1 LTGER
6 TFHIVLGL
14 MRTSVRFPART
25 SLEQILDGLA
35 SDRAFQEMVTR
46 WERIPARP
54 ARYAAF
60 PEWLDGR
67 ISAAL
72 RRRGIEELYSHQ
84 AAALESTHAGR
95 HTVVVTPTASGKTL
109 CYNLPVLDAIAKDP
123 TARALYIFPTK
134 ALAQDQLA
142 ELERVS
148 TDIDIELKTYTYD
161 GDTPPAVRAAI
172 RSAGHVVITNPDMLH
187 TGILPHH
194 TKWVKLFENLRYVVL
209 DELHTYRGVFGSHV
223 ANVLRRLRR
232 ICEFYGSHPV
242 FICTSATIAN
252 PEELARRQIEDD
264 VIVIDESGAPRGEK
278 VLVFVN
284 PPVVNRNLGIRQSA
298 LLTGRDIAATLLA
311 SGVQTISFARSRV
324 QTELLL
330 TYLRARFPQPQW
342 PSDLVRGYRG
352 GYLPSERRAIERG
365 LRDGSIRGVVSTN
378 ALELGIDI
386 GALQAAV
393 LVGYPGT
400 VASTW
405 QQMGRAGRRED
416 LSAAFL
422 VATSSPT
429 DQYVVQHPEYVLDR
443 SPEAGLVN
451 PDNLHVLVQHLKCAA
466 FEIPFGQRERFG
478 TEDTP
483 GVLAYLGEQ
492 GILHESQGKYHW
504 SDQAF
509 PAEAMSLRTATN
521 DNVVIIDT
529 TGTAAM
535 RIGSEYQAGSARV
548 IGEVDRFA
556 AQVLLHE
563 QAIYLHQSKQFQ
575 VERLDWENAKA
586 YVREVKVDYYTD
598 AGLAVRIRVIDEF
611 EQRVGQRGGVS
622 ASGNRERGSFELA
635 HGEVLVSTLA
645 TVYKKLTMF
654 THENVGWGKI
664 FLPEQELQTTS
675 FWCALAERA
684 VAGWPKER
692 VEVALAGLGNLLHG
706 LAPLFLMCDPHDLG
720 LAVEVR
726 SPHTERPTIYLF
738 DMTPGG
744 IGFSERLFKS
754 AGSLFDRAREHLQA
768 CGCGTGCPACVG
780 PAYALGADVRESVAH
795 LLSLA

>member
-1 LTGER
+1 
-6 TFHIVLGL
+6 
-14 MRTSVRFPART
+14 M
-25 SLEQILDGLA
+25 
-35 SDRAFQEMVTR
+35 
-46 WERIPARP
+46 
-54 ARYAAF
+54 
-60 PEWLDGR
+60 
-67 ISAAL
+67 
-72 RRRGIEELYSHQ
+72 
-84 AAALESTHAGR
+84 
-95 HTVVVTPTASGKTL
+95 
-109 CYNLPVLDAIAKDP
+109 
-123 TARALYIFPTK
+123 
-134 ALAQDQLA
+134 
-142 ELERVS
+142 
-148 TDIDIELKTYTYD
+148 DIELKTYTYD

-252 PEELARRQIEDD
+252 PAELARHHIEDD
-264 VIVIDESGAPRGEK
+264 VVVIDESGAPRGEK

-284 PPVVNRNLGIRQSA
+284 PPVVNRSLGVRKSA

-311 SGVQTISFARSRV
+311 SGVQTIAFARSRV

-330 TYLRARFPQPQW
+330 TYLRSRFPQPQW
-342 PSDLVRGYRG
+342 PPNLIRGYRG

-365 LRDGSIRGVVSTN
+365 LRDGSVRGVVSTN

-393 LVGYPGT
+393 LLGYPGS

-416 LSAAFL
+416 LSVAFL

-451 PDNLHVLVQHLKCAA
+451 PDNLHILVHHLKCAA
-466 FEIPFGQRERFG
+466 FEIPFDAKERFG

-483 GVLAYLGEQ
+483 GVLAYLDEQ
-492 GILHESQGKYHW
+492 GVLHESGGKYHW

-509 PAEAMSLRTATN
+509 PAETTSLRTATN

-529 TGTAAM
+529 TGPAPRTV
-535 RIGSEYQAGSARV
+535 GSEYHDGKARV
-548 IGEVDRFA
+548 IGEIDRFA

-563 QAIYLHQSKQFQ
+563 QAIYLHESKQLQ

-586 YVREVKVDYYTD
+586 YVREVKVDYYTQ
-598 AGLAVRIRVIDEF
+598 AELAVRIRVIDEF
-611 EQRVGQRGGVS
+611 DRQRGTARLRSRARRGAREHAHLDLQEAHDVHARERRLGQDPPARAGAADDIVLVRGPGARGRGLAEGAHRGRARRSGKSAARPGAAVPHVRPARPRSRGRGALAAHRAADDLPVRHDAGRHRVLRASVQVVPAADPAREGASRVLRLRVRLPVLRRPGVRARAPTS
-622 ASGNRERGSFELA
+622 ASPSR
-635 HGEVLVSTLA
+635 
-645 TVYKKLTMF
+645 
-654 THENVGWGKI
+654 I
-664 FLPEQELQTTS
+664 FCHSL
-675 FWCALAERA
+675 
-684 VAGWPKER
+684 
-692 VEVALAGLGNLLHG
+692 
-706 LAPLFLMCDPHDLG
+706 
-720 LAVEVR
+720 
-726 SPHTERPTIYLF
+726 ERPT
-738 DMTPGG
+738 
-744 IGFSERLFKS
+744 S
-754 AGSLFDRAREHLQA
+754 ASRRDR
-768 CGCGTGCPACVG
+768 
-780 PAYALGADVRESVAH
+780 
-795 LLSLA
+795 

>member
-1 LTGER
+1 
-6 TFHIVLGL
+6 
-14 MRTSVRFPART
+14 MRTAVRFPARV

-35 SDRAFQEMVTR
+35 RDPEFSQMVTR
-46 WERIPARP
+46 WERIPPRRASYAEYP
-54 ARYAAF
+54 A
-60 PEWLDGR
+60 WLDGR
-67 ISAAL
+67 ISATL
-72 RRRGIEELYSHQ
+72 RRRGILSLYSHQ
-84 AAALESTHAGR
+84 ADALESTHAGK
-95 HTVVVTPTASGKTL
+95 HTVIVTPTASGKTL
-109 CYNLPVLDAIAKDP
+109 CYDLPVIDAIAKDP

-142 ELERVS
+142 ELMRLAKDV
-148 TDIDIELKTYTYD
+148 DIDLKTYTYD

-194 TKWVKLFENLRYVVL
+194 TKWVKLFENLRFVVL
-209 DELHTYRGVFGSHV
+209 DELHTYRGVFGSNV

-232 ICEFYGSHPV
+232 VCAFYGSHPT

-252 PEELARRQIEDD
+252 PEELARRHVEDD
-264 VIVIDESGAPRGEK
+264 VVVIDRNGAPRGEK
-278 VLVFVN
+278 VLAFVN
-284 PPVVNRNLGIRQSA
+284 PPVVNQSLGIRKSA
-298 LLTGRDIAATLLA
+298 LFTGRDIAATLLA
-311 SGVQTISFARSRV
+311 SGVQTIAFARSRV
-324 QTELLL
+324 ETELLL
-330 TYLRARFPQPQW
+330 TYLRSRFPQPQW
-342 PSDLVRGYRG
+342 PQDLIRGYRG
-352 GYLPSERRAIERG
+352 GYLPSERRAIEQG
-365 LRDGSIRGVVSTN
+365 LRDGSVRGVVSTN

-393 LVGYPGT
+393 LLGYPGT

-422 VATSSPT
+422 VATSSPI
-429 DQYVVQHPEYVLDR
+429 DQYVVQHPGYVLDR

-451 PDNLHVLVQHLKCAA
+451 PDNLHVLVHHLKCAA
-466 FEIPFGQRERFG
+466 FEIPFEARERFG

-483 GVLAYLGEQ
+483 GVLAYLDEQ
-492 GILHESQGKYHW
+492 GVLHESGGKYHW

-509 PAEAMSLRTATN
+509 PAETTSLRTATN
-521 DNVVIIDT
+521 DNVVIVDT
-529 TGTAAM
+529 TGPAPRTV
-535 RIGSEYQAGSARV
+535 GSEHHDGKARV
-548 IGEVDRFA
+548 IGEIDRFA

-563 QAIYLHQSKQFQ
+563 QAIYLHESKQFQ
-575 VERLDWENAKA
+575 VERLDWDNAKA
-586 YVREVKVDYYTD
+586 YVREVKVDYYTQ
-598 AGLAVRIRVIDEF
+598 AELAVRIRVIDEF
-611 EQRVGQRGGVS
+611 DRRSTQRG
-622 ASGNRERGSFELA
+622 FDLA
-635 HGEVLVSTLA
+635 HGEVLVSTL
-645 TVYKKLTMF
+645 TTIYKKLTMY

-664 FLPEQELQTTS
+664 HLPEQELQTTS
-675 FWCALAERA
+675 FWCSLPERA

-706 LAPLFLMCDPHDLG
+706 LAPLLLMCAPHDLG

-754 AGSLFDRAREHLQA
+754 TDVLLDRAREHLDS
-768 CGCGTGCPACVG
+768 CGCGTGCPSCVG
-780 PAYALGADVRESVAH
+780 PAYALGTEVREAVAD
-795 LLSLA
+795 LLSLHS

>member
-1 LTGER
+1 MTNGR
-6 TFHIVLGL
+6 SIVLPL
-14 MRTSVRFPART
+14 MRTAVRFPARV
-25 SLEQILDGLA
+25 SLEQILDGLQRDA
-35 SDRAFQEMVTR
+35 QFQEMVTR
-46 WERIPARP
+46 WERLPAKP
-54 ARYAAF
+54 ARYAPF
-60 PEWLDGR
+60 PSWLDGR
-67 ISAAL
+67 IGAAL
-72 RRRGIEELYSHQ
+72 RRRGINELYSHQ
-84 AAALESTHAGR
+84 AAALESTRAGK
-95 HTVVVTPTASGKTL
+95 HTVIVTPTASGKTL
-109 CYNLPVLDAIAKDP
+109 CYNLPVLDAIAKDHS
-123 TARALYIFPTK
+123 ARALYIFPTK
-134 ALAQDQLA
+134 ALSQDQLA
-142 ELERVS
+142 ELERAS
-148 TDIDIELKTYTYD
+148 ADMDIELKTHTYD
-161 GDTPPAVRAAI
+161 GDTPPAVRSAI

-194 TKWVKLFENLRYVVL
+194 TKWVKLFENLRYVVI

-252 PEELARRQIEDD
+252 PAELARHHIEDD
-264 VIVIDESGAPRGEK
+264 VVVIDESGAPRGEK

-284 PPVVNRNLGIRQSA
+284 PPVVNRNLGVRRSA

-311 SGVQTISFARSRV
+311 SGVQTIAFARSRV

-330 TYLRARFPQPQW
+330 TYLRSRFPEPQW
-342 PSDLVRGYRG
+342 PPNLIRGYRG

-365 LRDGSIRGVVSTN
+365 LRDGSVRGVVSTN

-393 LVGYPGT
+393 LLGYPGS

-416 LSAAFL
+416 LSVAFL

-429 DQYVVQHPEYVLDR
+429 DQYVVQHPEYVLER

-451 PDNLHVLVQHLKCAA
+451 PDNLHILVHHLKCAA
-466 FEIPFGQRERFG
+466 FEIPFEAKERFG

-483 GVLAYLGEQ
+483 GVLAYLDEQ
-492 GILHESQGKYHW
+492 GVLHESGGKYHW

-509 PAEAMSLRTATN
+509 PAETTSLRTATN
-521 DNVVIIDT
+521 DNVVIVDT
-529 TGTAAM
+529 TGPAPRTV
-535 RIGSEYQAGSARV
+535 GSEHHDGKARV
-548 IGEVDRFA
+548 IGEIDRFA

-563 QAIYLHQSKQFQ
+563 QAIYLHESKQLQ

-586 YVREVKVDYYTD
+586 YVREVKVDYYTQ
-598 AGLAVRIRVIDEF
+598 AELAVRIRVIDEF
-611 EQRVGQRGGVS
+611 EGRTKARG
-622 ASGNRERGSFELA
+622 FDLA
-635 HGEVLVSTLA
+635 HGEVLVSTL
-645 TVYKKLTMF
+645 TTIFKKLTMY

-664 FLPEQELQTTS
+664 HLPEQELQTTS
-675 FWCALAERA
+675 FWCSVPERA

-692 VEVALAGLGNLLHG
+692 IEVALAGLGNLLHG

-744 IGFSERLFKS
+744 IGFSERLFRS
-754 AGSLFDRAREHLQA
+754 YEPLIQRAKEHLDS
-768 CGCGTGCPACVG
+768 CGCGSGCPSCVG

>member
-1 LTGER
+1 
-6 TFHIVLGL
+6 
-14 MRTSVRFPART
+14 MRTGVRFPARV
-25 SLEQILDGLA
+25 SLEQILDTLA
-35 SDRAFQEMVTR
+35 RDPDFKEMVTR
-46 WERIPARP
+46 WERIPPRR
-54 ARYAAF
+54 ARYAEF
-60 PEWLDGR
+60 PAWLDGR
-67 ISAAL
+67 ISATL
-72 RRRGIEELYSHQ
+72 RRRGILSLYSHQ
-84 AAALESTHAGR
+84 AEALETAHAGK

-109 CYNLPVLDAIAKDP
+109 CYDVPVIDAIAKDP
-123 TARALYIFPTK
+123 SARALYIFPTK

-142 ELERVS
+142 ELERLAKDV
-148 TDIDIELKTYTYD
+148 DIDLKTYTYD

-209 DELHTYRGVFGSHV
+209 DELHTYRGVFGSNV

-232 ICEFYGSHPV
+232 VCAFYGSHPT

-252 PEELARRQIEDD
+252 PEELARRHVEDD
-264 VIVIDESGAPRGEK
+264 VVIIDQNGAPRGEK
-278 VLVFVN
+278 VLAFVN
-284 PPVVNRNLGIRQSA
+284 PPVVNPSLGIRKSA
-298 LLTGRDIAATLLA
+298 LFTGRDIAATLLA
-311 SGVQTISFARSRV
+311 SGIQTIAFARSRV
-324 QTELLL
+324 ETELLL
-330 TYLRARFPQPQW
+330 TYLRSRFPQPQW
-342 PSDLVRGYRG
+342 PQDLIRGYRG

-365 LRDGSIRGVVSTN
+365 LRDGSVRGVVSTN

-393 LVGYPGT
+393 LLGYPGT

-451 PDNLHVLVQHLKCAA
+451 PDNLHVLVHHLKCAA
-466 FEIPFGQRERFG
+466 FEIPFETRERFG

-483 GVLAYLGEQ
+483 GVLAYLDEQ
-492 GILHESQGKYHW
+492 GVLHEAGGKYHW

-509 PAEAMSLRTATN
+509 PAETTSLRTATN
-521 DNVVIIDT
+521 DNVVIVDT
-529 TGTAAM
+529 TGPAPRT
-535 RIGSEYQAGSARV
+535 IGSEHHDGKARV
-548 IGEVDRFA
+548 IGEIDRFA

-563 QAIYLHQSKQFQ
+563 QAIYLHESKQFQ
-575 VERLDWENAKA
+575 VERLDWDNAKA
-586 YVREVKVDYYTD
+586 YVREVKVDYYTQ
-598 AGLAVRIRVIDEF
+598 AELAVRIRVIDEF
-611 EQRVGQRGGVS
+611 DKRAGPRG
-622 ASGNRERGSFELA
+622 FDIA
-635 HGEVLVSTLA
+635 HGEVLVSTLS
-645 TVYKKLTMF
+645 TIYKKLTMY

-664 FLPEQELQTTS
+664 HLPELELQTTS
-675 FWCALAERA
+675 FWCSLPARA

-692 VEVALAGLGNLLHG
+692 VEIALAGLGNLLHG
-706 LAPLFLMCDPHDLG
+706 LAPLLLMCAPHDLG

-726 SPHTERPTIYLF
+726 SPHTELPTIYLF

-744 IGFSERLFKS
+744 IGFSERLFRS
-754 AGSLFDRAREHLQA
+754 TDVLLERAREHLA
-768 CGCGTGCPACVG
+768 SCGCGTGCPSCVG
-780 PAYALGADVRESVAH
+780 PAHALGPDVRESVAD
-795 LLSLA
+795 LLSLRS

>member
-1 LTGER
+1 
-6 TFHIVLGL
+6 
-14 MRTSVRFPART
+14 MRTDVRFPART
-25 SLEQILDGLA
+25 SLEQILDAFERDPGFA
-35 SDRAFQEMVTR
+35 SMVTR
-46 WERIPARP
+46 CERLPARAP
-54 ARYAAF
+54 RYAPF
-60 PEWLDGR
+60 PPWLDAR
-67 ISAAL
+67 IVRRL
-72 RRRGIEELYSHQ
+72 RARGIEALYSHQ
-84 AAALESTHAGR
+84 AAALESTRGGR

-123 TARALYIFPTK
+123 AARALYIFPTK
-134 ALAQDQLA
+134 ALSQDQLA
-142 ELERVS
+142 ELERES
-148 TDIDIELKTYTYD
+148 TEMDIELKTYTYD
-161 GDTPPAVRAAI
+161 GDTSPAVRAAI

-209 DELHTYRGVFGSHV
+209 DELHTYRGVFGSNV

-232 ICEFYGSHPV
+232 ICAFYGSRPV

-252 PEELARRQIEDD
+252 PEELARRHVEDD
-264 VIVIDESGAPRGEK
+264 VVLIDESGAPRGEK

-284 PPVVNRNLGIRQSA
+284 PPVVNRGLGVRKSA

-311 SGVQTISFARSRV
+311 SGVQTIAFARSRV
-324 QTELLL
+324 ATELLL
-330 TYLRARFPQPQW
+330 TYLRSRFPRPQW
-342 PSDLVRGYRG
+342 PPDLIRGYRG

-365 LRDGSIRGVVSTN
+365 LRDGSVRGVVSTN

-393 LVGYPGT
+393 LLGYPGT

-422 VATSSPT
+422 VATSAPT
-429 DQYVVQHPEYVLDR
+429 DQYVVQHPEYVLER

-466 FEIPFGQRERFG
+466 FEIPFEPRERFG

-483 GVLAYLGEQ
+483 GVLAYLDEQ
-492 GILHESQGKYHW
+492 GILHEAGGKYHW
-504 SDQAF
+504 SDQVF
-509 PAEAMSLRTATN
+509 PAEGMSLRTSAN
-521 DNVVIIDT
+521 DNVVIVDT
-529 TGTAAM
+529 TGPAPRTV
-535 RIGSEYQAGSARV
+535 GSEYHDGRARV
-548 IGEVDRFA
+548 IGEIDRFA

-563 QAIYLHQSKQFQ
+563 QAIYLHESKQFQ

-586 YVREVKVDYYTD
+586 YVREVKVDYYTQ
-598 AGLAVRIRVIDEF
+598 AELAVRIRVIDEF
-611 EQRVGQRGGVS
+611 DRRAGGRG
-622 ASGNRERGSFELA
+622 FDHA
-635 HGEVLVSTLA
+635 HGEVLVSSLTPL
-645 TVYKKLTMF
+645 YKKLTMY

-664 FLPEQELQTTS
+664 HLPELELQTTS
-675 FWCALAERA
+675 FWVALHERA

-692 VEVALAGLGNLLHG
+692 VEVAIAGLGKLLHG

-726 SPHTERPTIYLF
+726 SPHTQRPTIYLF

-744 IGFSERLFKS
+744 VGFSERLFR
-754 AGSLFDRAREHLQA
+754 ATDALLERAREHLA
-768 CGCGTGCPACVG
+768 ECGCESGCPSCVG
-780 PAYALGADVRESVAH
+780 PAYAIGHDVKAAVAE
-795 LLSLA
+795 LLA

>member
-1 LTGER
+1 
-6 TFHIVLGL
+6 
-14 MRTSVRFPART
+14 MRTSVRFPARV

-35 SDRAFQEMVTR
+35 RDPDFNQMVTR
-46 WERIPARP
+46 WERIPPRRASYAEYP
-54 ARYAAF
+54 A
-60 PEWLDGR
+60 WLDGR
-67 ISAAL
+67 ISASL
-72 RRRGIEELYSHQ
+72 RRRGILSLYSHQ
-84 AAALESTHAGR
+84 ADALETAHAGK

-109 CYNLPVLDAIAKDP
+109 CYDLPVIDAIAKDP

-142 ELERVS
+142 ELERLAKDV
-148 TDIDIELKTYTYD
+148 DIDLKTYTYD

-209 DELHTYRGVFGSHV
+209 DELHTYRGVFGSNV

-232 ICEFYGSHPV
+232 VCAFYGSHPT

-252 PEELARRQIEDD
+252 PEELARRHVEDD
-264 VIVIDESGAPRGEK
+264 VVVIDRNGAPRGEK
-278 VLVFVN
+278 VLAFVN
-284 PPVVNRNLGIRQSA
+284 PPVVNQSLGIRKSA
-298 LLTGRDIAATLLA
+298 LFTGRDIAATLLA
-311 SGVQTISFARSRV
+311 SGVQTIAFARSRV
-324 QTELLL
+324 ETELLL
-330 TYLRARFPQPQW
+330 TYLRSRFPQPQW
-342 PSDLVRGYRG
+342 PQDLIRGYRG
-352 GYLPSERRAIERG
+352 GYLPSERRAIEQG
-365 LRDGSIRGVVSTN
+365 LRDGSVRGVVSTN

-393 LVGYPGT
+393 LLGYPGT

-422 VATSSPT
+422 VATSSPI
-429 DQYVVQHPEYVLDR
+429 DQYVVQHPGYVLDR

-451 PDNLHVLVQHLKCAA
+451 PDNLHVLVHHLKCAA
-466 FEIPFGQRERFG
+466 FEIPFEARERFG

-483 GVLAYLGEQ
+483 GVLSYLDEQ
-492 GILHESQGKYHW
+492 GVLHESGGKYHW

-509 PAEAMSLRTATN
+509 PAETTSLRTATN
-521 DNVVIIDT
+521 DNVVIVDT
-529 TGTAAM
+529 TGPAPRTV
-535 RIGSEYQAGSARV
+535 GSEHHDGKARV
-548 IGEVDRFA
+548 IGEIDRFA

-563 QAIYLHQSKQFQ
+563 QAIYLHESKQFQ
-575 VERLDWENAKA
+575 VERLDWDNAKA
-586 YVREVKVDYYTD
+586 YVREVKVDYYTQ
-598 AGLAVRIRVIDEF
+598 AELAVRIRVIDEF
-611 EQRVGQRGGVS
+611 DRRSTQRG
-622 ASGNRERGSFELA
+622 FDLA
-635 HGEVLVSTLA
+635 HGEVLVSTLS
-645 TVYKKLTMF
+645 TIYKKLTMY

-664 FLPEQELQTTS
+664 HLPEQELQTTS
-675 FWCALAERA
+675 FWCSLPERA

-706 LAPLFLMCDPHDLG
+706 LAPLILMCAPHDLG

-754 AGSLFDRAREHLQA
+754 TDVLLDRAREHLDS
-768 CGCGTGCPACVG
+768 CGCGTGCPSCVG
-780 PAYALGADVRESVAH
+780 PAYALGAEVREAVAD
-795 LLSLA
+795 LLSLRR

>member
-1 LTGER
+1 
-6 TFHIVLGL
+6 
-14 MRTSVRFPART
+14 MRTAVRFPARV
-25 SLEQILDGLA
+25 SLEQILDTLGR
-35 SDRAFQEMVTR
+35 DPDFKEMVTR
-46 WERIPARP
+46 WQRVPPRRAI
-54 ARYAAF
+54 YADF
-60 PEWLDGR
+60 PGWLDGR
-67 ISAAL
+67 IAATL
-72 RRRGIEELYSHQ
+72 RRRGIVSLYSHQ
-84 AAALESTHAGR
+84 AEALESTHAGK

-109 CYNLPVLDAIAKDP
+109 CYDLPVIDAIAKDP

-142 ELERVS
+142 ELERLATDV
-148 TDIDIELKTYTYD
+148 DIDLKTYTYD
-161 GDTPPAVRAAI
+161 GDTAPAVRAAI

-209 DELHTYRGVFGSHV
+209 DELHTYRGVFGSNV

-232 ICEFYGSHPV
+232 VCAFYGSHPV

-252 PEELARRQIEDD
+252 PEELARRHVEDD
-264 VIVIDESGAPRGEK
+264 VVVIDRNGAPRGEK

-284 PPVVNRNLGIRQSA
+284 PPVVNRGLGVRKSA

-311 SGVQTISFARSRV
+311 SGIQTISFARSRV
-324 QTELLL
+324 ETELLL
-330 TYLRARFPQPQW
+330 TYLRSRFPEPQW
-342 PSDLVRGYRG
+342 PADLIRGYRG

-365 LRDGSIRGVVSTN
+365 LRDGTVRGVVSTN

-393 LVGYPGT
+393 LLGYPGT

-422 VATSSPT
+422 VATSSPI
-429 DQYVVQHPEYVLDR
+429 DQYVIQHPEYVLDR

-451 PDNLHVLVQHLKCAA
+451 PDNLHVLVHHLKCAA
-466 FEIPFGQRERFG
+466 FEIPFEARERFG

-483 GVLAYLGEQ
+483 GVLSYLDEQ
-492 GILHESQGKYHW
+492 GVLHEAGGKYHW

-509 PAEAMSLRTATN
+509 PAETTSLRTATN
-521 DNVVIIDT
+521 DNVVIVDT
-529 TGTAAM
+529 TGPAQRT
-535 RIGSEYQAGSARV
+535 IGSEYHDGKARV
-548 IGEVDRFA
+548 IGEIDRFA

-563 QAIYLHQSKQFQ
+563 QAIYLHESKQFQ

-586 YVREVKVDYYTD
+586 YVREVKVDYYTQ
-598 AGLAVRIRVIDEF
+598 AELAVRIRVIDEF
-611 EQRVGQRGGVS
+611 DRRS
-622 ASGNRERGSFELA
+622 AQPRFDFA
-635 HGEVLVSTLA
+635 HGEVLVSSLT
-645 TVYKKLTMF
+645 TIFKKLTMY

-664 FLPEQELQTTS
+664 HLPELELQTTS
-675 FWCALAERA
+675 FWCSLPERA

-692 VEVALAGLGNLLHG
+692 VEVGLAGLGNLLHG
-706 LAPLFLMCDPHDLG
+706 LAPLLLMCAPHDLG

-744 IGFSERLFKS
+744 IGFAERLYKNAS
-754 AGSLFDRAREHLQA
+754 VLFDRAREHLASCSCQ
-768 CGCGTGCPACVG
+768 TGCPSCVG
-780 PAYALGADVRESVAH
+780 PAYALGAEVRESVAH

>member
-1 LTGER
+1 
-6 TFHIVLGL
+6 
-14 MRTSVRFPART
+14 MRTAVRFPARV
-25 SLEQILDGLA
+25 SLEQILDGL
-35 SDRAFQEMVTR
+35 SRDPDFKQMVTR
-46 WERIPARP
+46 WERIPPRRANYADFP
-54 ARYAAF
+54 A
-60 PEWLDGR
+60 WMDGR
-67 ISAAL
+67 IAATL
-72 RRRGIEELYSHQ
+72 RRRGILSLYSHQ
-84 AAALESTHAGR
+84 ADALEATHAGK

-109 CYNLPVLDAIAKDP
+109 CYDLPVIDAIAKDP

-142 ELERVS
+142 ELERLAKDV
-148 TDIDIELKTYTYD
+148 DIDLKTYTYD

-209 DELHTYRGVFGSHV
+209 DELHTYRGVFGSNV

-232 ICEFYGSHPV
+232 ICAFYGSHPI

-252 PEELARRQIEDD
+252 PEELARRHVEED
-264 VIVIDESGAPRGEK
+264 VVVIDRNGAPRGEK

-284 PPVVNRNLGIRQSA
+284 PPVVNQSLSIRKSA
-298 LLTGRDIAATLLA
+298 LFTGRDIAATLLA
-311 SGVQTISFARSRV
+311 SGVQTIAFARSRV
-324 QTELLL
+324 ETELLL
-330 TYLRARFPQPQW
+330 TYLRSRFTQPQW
-342 PSDLVRGYRG
+342 PQDLIRGYRG
-352 GYLPSERRAIERG
+352 GYLPSERRAIEQG
-365 LRDGSIRGVVSTN
+365 LRDGSVRGVVSTN

-393 LVGYPGT
+393 LLGYPGT

-422 VATSSPT
+422 VATSSPI
-429 DQYVVQHPEYVLDR
+429 DQYVVRHPEYVLDR

-451 PDNLHVLVQHLKCAA
+451 PDNLHVLVHHLKCAA
-466 FEIPFGQRERFG
+466 FEIPFETRERFG

-483 GVLAYLGEQ
+483 GVLAYLDEQ
-492 GILHESQGKYHW
+492 GVLHESGGKYHW

-509 PAEAMSLRTATN
+509 PAETTSLRTATN
-521 DNVVIIDT
+521 DNVVIVDT
-529 TGTAAM
+529 TGPAPRT
-535 RIGSEYQAGSARV
+535 IGSEHHDGKVRV
-548 IGEVDRFA
+548 IGEIDRFA

-563 QAIYLHQSKQFQ
+563 QAIYLHESKQFQ
-575 VERLDWENAKA
+575 VERLDWDNAKA
-586 YVREVKVDYYTD
+586 YVREVKVDYYTQ
-598 AGLAVRIRVIDEF
+598 AELAVRIRVIDEF
-611 EQRVGQRGGVS
+611 DRR
-622 ASGNRERGSFELA
+622 SGERGFDLA
-635 HGEVLVSTLA
+635 HGEVLVSTLS
-645 TVYKKLTMF
+645 TIYKKLTMY

-664 FLPEQELQTTS
+664 HLPEQELQTTS
-675 FWCALAERA
+675 FWCSLPERA

-706 LAPLFLMCDPHDLG
+706 LAPLLLMCAPHDLG

-754 AGSLFDRAREHLQA
+754 TDVLLQRAREHLA
-768 CGCGTGCPACVG
+768 SCGCGTGCPSCVG
-780 PAYALGADVRESVAH
+780 PAYALGAEVREAVAD
-795 LLSLA
+795 LLSLRS